1 MSKKRFI
8 PPKAVSVSVHRN
20 GAELQ
25 ALVPWS
31 DVQVVLQEFLE
42 VYRRATKQ
50 YPELIVDL
58 PHIGGARSSTRRTGA
73 RKSVGGRSVSSVS
86 YNTVSL

>member
-1 MSKKRFI
+1 MSKRKFI

-58 PHIGGARSSTRRTGA
+58 PHIGGGSVPYVDDFSGEG
-73 RKSVGGRSVSSVS
+73 RKRKIGF
-86 YNTVSL
+86 